1 VESVVGFEKSKLRKV
16 DMKAEGLRQITIRTL
31 TIKDYEAMVK
41 LWKRAG
47 LPFKPRGRDSE
58 RMIERQIKAFP
69 ELFIGAFHGDKLVG
83 VVIGSYDGRMKGW
96 INRLAVDPAY
106 RRRGIAQ
113 ELISQVE
120 RALEKHGAAIF
131 CALIETPN
139 KESVRLFR
147 KMGYVVHREILYVTK
162 RKSQEV

>member
-1 VESVVGFEKSKLRKV
+1 
-16 DMKAEGLRQITIRTL
+16 MKHTEIRTL
-31 TIKDYEAMVK
+31 TIEDYEAIVE
-41 LWKRAG
+41 LWKHAG
-47 LPFKPRGRDSE
+47 LPFKPRGRDSKH
-58 RMIERQIKAFP
+58 MIERQMKAFP
-69 ELFIGAFHGDKLVG
+69 DFFIGAFHEGELLG

-113 ELISQVE
+113 QLTSHVE
-120 RALEKHGAAIF
+120 EALEKHGSAIF

-139 KESVRLFR
+139 EESVELFQQ
-147 KMGYVVHREILYVTK
+147 MGYVAHREIMYVTK

>member
-1 VESVVGFEKSKLRKV
+1 
-16 DMKAEGLRQITIRTL
+16 MKDVEGLKQIEIRTL
-31 TIKDYEAMVK
+31 TIKDYYAMVE

-47 LPFKPRGRDSE
+47 LPFKPRGRDSKH
-58 RMIERQIKAFP
+58 MIEKQMKAFP
-69 ELFIGAFHGDKLVG
+69 EFFIGAFREDKLVG

-106 RRRGIAQ
+106 RRQGIAQ
-113 ELISQVE
+113 QLIGHVE
-120 RALEKHGAAIF
+120 EALEKHGAAIF

-139 KESVRLFR
+139 EESVKLFQ
-147 KMGYVVHREILYVTK
+147 KMGYIAHKDILYITK